1 MARMNK
7 IVEFLIHHKPI
18 AYASKILIA
27 SLLCWYGLLFL
38 GIPNPIW
45 AVITVMV
52 VSDPSLTTTWGLA
65 RVRLINTIVGC
76 IFGLSSIL
84 LFGYSPL
91 VMILTAAFT
100 VMFVNLLS
108 RYPVNWRLAPVTVLI
123 LMDAG
128 RLAETHAEEFHYVM
142 LRLTEIAVG
151 SLVALAL
158 AGLYTKLAKKDK
170 PFETP
175 PVSSKEPP
183 LKADQFL

>member
-1 MARMNK
+1 MGTMDK
-7 IVEFLIHHKPI
+7 IIGFLVNHKPI
-18 AYASKILIA
+18 AYASKVFLA
-27 SLLCWYGLLFL
+27 SLICWYGLVAF

-65 RVRLINTIVGC
+65 RVRAINTIVGC
-76 IFGLSSIL
+76 IFGLGSIL

-91 VMILTAAFT
+91 IMIVTASVT

-142 LRLTEIAVG
+142 LRLSEIAVG
-151 SLVALAL
+151 SIVALAL
-158 AGLYTKLAKKDK
+158 AGVYTKLTRRIA
-170 PFETP
+170 
-175 PVSSKEPP
+175 PVAPVRQHE
-183 LKADQFL
+183 DQLPSDYLL